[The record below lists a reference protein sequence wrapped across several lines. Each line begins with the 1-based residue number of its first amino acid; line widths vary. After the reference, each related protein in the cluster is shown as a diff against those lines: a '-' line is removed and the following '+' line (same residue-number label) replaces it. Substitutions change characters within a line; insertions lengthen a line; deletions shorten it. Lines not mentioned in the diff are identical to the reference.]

1 MQFPCFGPPGSTA
14 LHSRAD
20 EKELVMER
28 VDQAITKLLALVRD
42 LVDLVLGGL
51 AAIEVWL
58 RGQLA
63 GLGVVRPIQTIILIA
78 AAVVLIAL
86 TLRLFGGVLR
96 AVVVIFLVLLALHTL
111 IPVFAG

>member
-1 MQFPCFGPPGSTA
+1 M
-14 LHSRAD
+14 
-20 EKELVMER
+20 MEQ
-28 VDQAITKLLALVRD
+28 VDQAITKLLALIRS

-63 GLGVVRPIQTIILIA
+63 GLGVAPPIQTIILIA
-78 AAVVLIAL
+78 VAVLLIAV

-96 AVVVIFLVLLALHTL
+96 AVVVIFLVLLALHAL
-111 IPVFAG
+111 IPVFSG